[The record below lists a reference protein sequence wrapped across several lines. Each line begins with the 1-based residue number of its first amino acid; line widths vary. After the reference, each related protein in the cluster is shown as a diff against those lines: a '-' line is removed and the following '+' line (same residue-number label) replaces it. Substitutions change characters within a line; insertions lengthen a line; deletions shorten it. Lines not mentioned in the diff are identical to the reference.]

1 MEYNFPVTRTT
12 HPKPRPADESKLGF
26 AQYFTDHMFCMDWDE
41 GQGWHDGR
49 IVPHAPIEIEPA
61 SCVLHYAQMMF
72 EGMKIEPA
80 SCVLHYAQMMF
91 EGMKAYKTPE
101 GAIQI
106 FRPEMNIARM
116 ARTCERMCIPELPG
130 ELFLAAVKAVIWEDR
145 DWIPSSPGTA
155 LYIRPFIFGDEVSFS
170 VLPAKHY
177 RFMIILT
184 PTGSYYAANDG
195 GLSTTR
201 IFVQD
206 EYIRAARG
214 GTGFAK
220 VGGNYGGGMR
230 ASLDAMKYNCKDVLW
245 LDAAEHKYVEE
256 IGTSNAFF
264 RINDEVITAPW
275 PPARSSPA
283 LPATPSFSSSR
294 SGASRSPSA
303 SLPLTTL
310 SPPPRTAPSRRF
322 SPAAPRL
329 SSLPSAASTTRAP
342 ITRLPTSRSAPLPR
356 SCTTTCTVC
365 RPARSPTTWA
375 GLTSCLTSTDPKAE
389 IAACIKQTAIFI
401 CRHKK
406 TPLPLGRGE
415 KQSV

>member
-26 AQYFTDHMFCMDWDE
+26 ARYFTDHMFCMDWDE

-49 IVPHAPIEIEPA
+49 IVPHAPIE
-61 SCVLHYAQMMF
+61 
-72 EGMKIEPA
+72 IEPA

-130 ELFLAAVKAVIWEDR
+130 DLFLAAVKAVIWEDR

-264 RINDEVITAPW
+264 RINDEVITAPLD
-275 PPARSSPA
+275 SGTI
-283 LPATPSFSSSR
+283 LPGITRNSVIQLLKKWGVKVSERKLAIDDII
-294 SGASRSPSA
+294 
-303 SLPLTTL
+303 
-310 SPPPRTAPSRRF
+310 
-322 SPAAPRL
+322 
-329 SSLPSAASTTRAP
+329 AASKDGSLQEIFASGTAAVISP
-342 ITRLPTSRSAPLPR
+342 I
-356 SCTTTCTVC
+356 
-365 RPARSPTTWA
+365 
-375 GLTSCLTSTDPKAE
+375 GCLNFMGTDYKVADEQVGPVAQKLYDTLYG
-389 IAACIKQTAIFI
+389 IQTGKVEDDMGWTYKLFDL
-401 CRHKK
+401 K
-406 TPLPLGRGE
+406 
-415 KQSV
+415 